1 MATGFGDLFTYGL
14 AIAIILF
21 SLVVGIFD
29 NAGIGPSYTAPSFQ
43 YNESSV
49 LLITGADGDSSSGT
63 GYDQATDLGSVG
75 FWSLVD
81 GFKTVLTDLTAYL
94 GRFGVPVIIA
104 VPFQMFVWVICGYE
118 MLMLKKIIWG

>member
-14 AIAIILF
+14 AIGIILL
-21 SLVVGIFD
+21 SLVIGIFD

-49 LLITGADGDSSSGT
+49 LVITGPGDSNSGT
-63 GYDQATDLGSVG
+63 GYDQATDLGSLG
-75 FWSLVD
+75 FWSLID

-94 GRFGVPVIIA
+94 GRFGVPAIIA
-104 VPFQMFVWVICGYE
+104 VPCQMFVWVVFGYE